1 MFVFKQCFRQAKKH
15 KFLITKPKKTILLP
29 PIKNQPIMSKQTQ
42 NENTEL
48 SPNQQPLFRRINY
61 ILIGAGVL
69 FLALGYILMSGG
81 GSDDPEVFNPA
92 IFDTRR
98 LVIAPILMLIG
109 LILEIVAIMYRA
121 KK

>member
-1 MFVFKQCFRQAKKH
+1 V
-15 KFLITKPKKTILLP
+15 IYISKKTILLP
-29 PIKNQPIMSKQTQ
+29 PIKNQPIMSKSKP

-48 SPNQQPLFRRINY
+48 SPNQQPLFRKINY

-69 FLALGYILMSGG
+69 FLALGFILLSGG
-81 GSDDPEVFNPA
+81 GSDDPNVFNPA

-98 LVIAPILMLIG
+98 LVVAPILMLIG
-109 LILEIVAIMYRA
+109 LIVEIVAIMYRA